1 MNITLYK
8 VNEMYNV
15 VGKTLA
21 NGVTVELSQL
31 NCNLDEEF
39 PVFVFKALDVSNYNY
54 AVFNGFHYFLAPPR
68 GDINGLV
75 YVTGQLDYLEQFKDD
90 IKNLTCYVT
99 RSNFE
104 ESYVPNEVD
113 TLSVESEV
121 FFDNSADKFDDS
133 EEGGTYV
140 LVTAQ
145 DGYDIANGG
154 A

>member
-8 VNEMYNV
+8 VNELYNV

-31 NCNLDEEF
+31 NCNIDEEF
-39 PVFVFKALDVSNYNY
+39 PVLVFKGIDVSAYNY
-54 AVFNGFHYFLAPPR
+54 AVFNNFHYFLAPPR

-90 IKNLTCYVT
+90 IKKLTCYVT

-104 ESYVPNEVD
+104 EAYVPNEVD
-113 TLSVESEV
+113 VLSVESEV
-121 FFDNSADKFDDS
+121 YFDNSSESFGDK
-133 EEGGTYV
+133 EEDGTYI

-145 DGYDIANGG
+145 DGYDIVEGS
-154 A
+154 